1 MAVARMAKFIIV
13 THRAEAARLLE
24 TLQAEGICQILN
36 AEEAVVT
43 RDEPDLAAGA
53 ERPRDLEDFLGA
65 LEASIK
71 FLSGYAPK
79 RGSVFEPRSLVDQ
92 KSYNEVVSDPWL
104 PRVAQ
109 RARTCAADIEKLR
122 TRIEELNSSL
132 EHLAPW
138 KALAT
143 PVEQIASLT
152 QLAALPGLVPAQ
164 HLDKVNADLDQ
175 FDAVLEQIG
184 RANTRAACIIVCPK
198 DNVTDVQRLLRLVD
212 FEPVSFEGLTGTV
225 ADLMDEYTQMLRRAR
240 EQLRSH
246 NNMAVELSKSLLKL
260 RILCDH
266 HRNLLRREQARSVA
280 PGTESTVIL
289 EGWVKQ
295 RDYSRLE
302 KILSGFAA
310 SGLTR
315 VEPAEDEDVPVEID
329 NARTVE
335 PFEVITRLYGM
346 PHSTDVDPTPLLAP
360 FFGLFFGICL
370 TDAAYGLVMIG
381 FLWWLLKKTKGA
393 RFIRMM
399 MFCSVTTVVAG
410 ALTGGW
416 CGDAIQVFVP
426 RLKAFRQSLM
436 WFDPLDKPMHFFVIS
451 LALGYLQIMFGV
463 AVAFWR
469 KWKRGQKKY
478 ALCDHL
484 TWFVWLN
491 CLVVFGMAKAG
502 YLPES
507 VGMLF
512 GFLAIV
518 PAAAIVLFSER
529 EGGLVTRIG
538 MGCYNLFSTVF
549 YVGDVLSY
557 IRLMAL
563 GMVTAGFGMAINE
576 IVAKVMALG
585 AIGWILGGVI
595 FIVGH
600 LFNIANSSLSAFVH
614 SMRLQFVEFFTKFM
628 VGGGKQFEPLS
639 RKYEHIEIDRQSQ
652 L

>member
-13 THRAEAARLLE
+13 THRAEAAPLFE

-43 RDEPDLAAGA
+43 RDEPDLAAAA
-53 ERPRDLEDFLGA
+53 ERPRDLEDFLGG

-79 RGSVFEPRSLVDQ
+79 RGSLFEPRSLVDQ
-92 KSYNEVVSDPWL
+92 KSYNEVISDPWL

-109 RARTCAADIEKLR
+109 RARRCAADIEKLH

-143 PVEQIASLT
+143 PVEQIASLK
-152 QLAALPGLVPAQ
+152 QLAALPGLAPTQ
-164 HLDKVNADLDQ
+164 HLDKVKADLDQ
-175 FDAVLEQIG
+175 FDAVLEQVG
-184 RANTRAACIIVCPK
+184 RANTRAACIIVCPRN
-198 DNVTDVQRLLRLVD
+198 NVTDVQRLLRLVD

-225 ADLMDEYTQMLRRAR
+225 ADLMDEYTQTLRRAR
-240 EQLRSH
+240 DQLRSH
-246 NNMAVELSKSLLKL
+246 HNMAVELSKSLLKL
-260 RILCDH
+260 QILCDH

-280 PGTESTVIL
+280 PATESTVIL

-302 KILSGFAA
+302 KVLSGFAA
-310 SGLTR
+310 SSLTR

-329 NARTVE
+329 NTRAVE

-381 FLWWLLKKTKGA
+381 FLWWMLKKTKGA

-416 CGDAIQVFVP
+416 CGDAIQMFVP

-436 WFDPLDKPMHFFVIS
+436 WFDPLEKPMHFFVIS
-451 LALGYLQIMFGV
+451 LALGYLQIIFGV

-491 CLVVFGMAKAG
+491 CLVVFGMGKAG
-502 YLPES
+502 HLPES
-507 VGMLF
+507 VARMF
-512 GFLAIV
+512 GFVAIV
-518 PAAAIVLFSER
+518 PAVAIVLFSER
-529 EGGLVTRIG
+529 EGGLVARIG

-639 RKYEHIEIDRQSQ
+639 RQYEHIEIER
-652 L
+652 